1 MPEFLRFLLAGGVA
15 ALANMASRLLFSI
28 VMPFEA
34 AVALAYLVGMGTAF
48 LLMRSFV
55 FGASERGPG
64 AELGRFALVNLVA
77 FCTVWVV
84 SVSLARI
91 VFPAIGFTWHAET
104 IAHVVGVLSPVVVS
118 FWGHKAFTFRR
129 PTA

>member
-15 ALANMASRLLFSI
+15 ALANIASRLLLST

-55 FGASERGPG
+55 FGATQSGPG

-77 FCTVWVV
+77 LFTVWLV
-84 SVSLARI
+84 SVALARI
-91 VFPAIGFTWHAET
+91 VFPATGFTWHAVT
-104 IAHVVGVLSPVVVS
+104 IAHVIGVLSPVVVS

-129 PTA
+129 PAA